1 MRAQQAAPAR
11 VTRPLSSSQQTDITQ
26 IHPPDPCVGKDIVH
40 IRRTATRGA
49 AVIAITATVLA
60 LAACGGGSTNG
71 YRSAATST
79 SAPAKAASSS
89 TAAATSAPAIP
100 STLTLTSEAFTN
112 DGTIP
117 PKHSCS
123 GEATSP
129 ALSWSGAPAGTK
141 AFALIVHDP
150 DAPLAGGFTHW
161 ILVDLPGT
169 ATSIPAAVPVGDA
182 IAGGGAQPV
191 AYRGMCPPVGASA
204 HHYHFR
210 LYALDGTLVAA
221 AGKSKDSVEAAM
233 QGHILAQT
241 DLVGLFGR

>member
-1 MRAQQAAPAR
+1 MM
-11 VTRPLSSSQQTDITQ
+11 
-26 IHPPDPCVGKDIVH
+26 H
-40 IRRTATRGA
+40 IRRSSTHVATA
-49 AVIAITATVLA
+49 VAITAGVLA
-60 LAACGGGSTNG
+60 VAACGGSSNSKGYGS
-71 YRSAATST
+71 ST
-79 SAPAKAASSS
+79 TPTTAPAKS
-89 TAAATSAPAIP
+89 AAAISAPAIP

-141 AFALIVHDP
+141 ALALIVHDP